1 MDLQVEVK
9 KLRKYMENNMEVF
22 LESEVADLKKKL
34 KKSLQYFIELT
45 GLYNEQQN
53 VIKKLKKKTIE
64 TIGKVM
70 ISYLLTQS
78 DQKSQSDNPSN
89 IDDDIHVNVKKIDL

>member
-70 ISYLLTQS
+70 ISYLLTHS
-78 DQKSQSDNPSN
+78 D
-89 IDDDIHVNVKKIDL
+89 